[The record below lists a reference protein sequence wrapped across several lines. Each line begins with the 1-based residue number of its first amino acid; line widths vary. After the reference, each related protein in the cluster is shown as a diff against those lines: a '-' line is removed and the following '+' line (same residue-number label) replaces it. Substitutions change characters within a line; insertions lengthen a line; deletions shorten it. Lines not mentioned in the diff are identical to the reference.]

1 MSVARCMSLFE
12 MFATP
17 LGQCIYD
24 QKGGVTA
31 VVAGLGATAI
41 IGFTRLAIDIASWEV
56 TLRKM

>member
-1 MSVARCMSLFE
+1 MSLFE

-17 LGQCIYD
+17 LRQCIYD
-24 QKGGVTA
+24 QKGVTA